1 MHWVP
6 QQGNP
11 GTGSCRIMC
20 ELKQGT
26 SPRKSRAARVLRV
39 VQETLVALSFMT
51 SNFED
56 GLPQAMVYQP
66 LHQVPLLTHTDLAT
80 SVHNDE
86 RI

>member
-56 GLPQAMVYQP
+56 GQSTSNGLPTFAPGASPY
-66 LHQVPLLTHTDLAT
+66 
-80 SVHNDE
+80 SY
-86 RI
+86 